1 MRTILVTGSAGFIGF
16 HVSRYLLKRGDR
28 VIGYDNLNE
37 YYDPSLKRSRLKVL
51 GGYEG
56 FTFHHLDL
64 VDREGL
70 FSVIEK
76 GSPDTICHLGA
87 QAGVR
92 YSIENPHVYIDSNIA
107 GTMNV
112 LEGCRR
118 YGIKDLVY
126 ASSSSVYGGNE
137 KVPFSESDVVD
148 NPISLYAATKKSN
161 ELMAHVYSHLF
172 GINTTGLRFFTVYG
186 PYGRPDMALF
196 KFTKNILSDEPI
208 EVYNH
213 GNMERDF
220 TYVDDIVKGTVAA
233 IDRPFRY
240 EVFNLGNNRP
250 VKLTYFIELI
260 EEELGKKAKRL
271 LLPMQDGD
279 VPRTCAD
286 IEHAKEMLGYDPAV
300 TIEEGVKRFLN
311 WYLEHYGTV

>member
-16 HVSRYLLKRGDR
+16 HVSKYLLNRGDR

-51 GGYEG
+51 DGYEG

-76 GSPDTICHLGA
+76 GSPDSICHLGA

-196 KFTKNILSDEPI
+196 KFTKNILEDEPI

-260 EEELGKKAKRL
+260 EGELGKKAKRL

-300 TIEEGVKRFLN
+300 TIEEGVKRFLD
-311 WYLEHYGTV
+311 WYLEHYGKI